1 MRSAASCAALMIAIA
16 ALATPAL
23 AFDVQNGGGAPASG
37 GSANLAPDASSGV
50 SLDMDLKAQL
60 GLSDT
65 PSKTSLG
72 SGMKFGSGGIFSGAA
87 NTSSMGYDER
97 PWVAPRRPAGR
108 D

>member
-1 MRSAASCAALMIAIA
+1 MFAIA
-16 ALATPAL
+16 AMATPAL

-60 GLSDT
+60 GLSDSA
-65 PSKTSLG
+65 SKSSLSPG

-87 NTSSMGYDER
+87 NTSSMGFDER